1 LPDLVAAVAAEPTP
15 EAQALSKMAA
25 PVLLAGHMEGV
36 LEMQAMGWTIKPLQA
51 EGATELL

>member
-1 LPDLVAAVAAEPTP
+1 
-15 EAQALSKMAA
+15 MAA